1 MRVRECLRQARLR
14 LEAAYVPDPAIDAAW
29 LMGKVLG
36 LSRLETLARGD
47 SQLSDEQQAAF
58 EALLARRLLREPLQY
73 ILGETDFMGRRFLV
87 RPGVLIPRNDT
98 ETLARLALD
107 CLPAGGR
114 ALDLCTGSGI
124 LAVTL
129 ALDAPEAL
137 VDAADLS
144 PEALSLARENA
155 ALHGAN
161 VNFYEGD
168 LFTPCAGKV
177 YDMIC
182 CNPPYI
188 KSGEWPGLQA
198 ELRFEPGMA
207 LDGGPDGLLFYR
219 RLAQDAPR
227 YLVPDGRLLLEAG
240 DGQTQEISRMLEH
253 SFEDIR
259 VYDDMAGLPRAV
271 AARRKDTDALA

>member
-14 LEAAYVPDPAIDAAW
+14 LEEAYVPDPAIDAAW

-47 SQLSDEQQAAF
+47 SRLDDEQQAAF
-58 EALLARRLLREPLQY
+58 EALLSRRLLREPLQY
-73 ILGETDFMGRRFLV
+73 ILGETDFMGRRFLA

-98 ETLARLALD
+98 ETLARRALE

-129 ALDAPEAL
+129 ALDAPGAA

-144 PEALSLARENA
+144 PEALSLARDNA
-155 ALHGAN
+155 ALHGAD
-161 VNFYEGD
+161 VNFLEGD
-168 LFTPCAGKV
+168 LFAPCAGKV

-188 KSGEWPGLQA
+188 KSGELPGLQA
-198 ELRFEPGMA
+198 ELRFEPDMA
-207 LDGGPDGLLFYR
+207 LDGGPDGFLFYR
-219 RLAQDAPR
+219 RLAEEAPCC
-227 YLVPDGRLLLEAG
+227 LIPGGRLLLEVG
-240 DGQTQEISRMLEH
+240 DGQAQEVSRMLEY

-259 VYDDMAGLPRAV
+259 VYDDMAGLARV
-271 AARRKDTDALA
+271 VSARRKDAHGLA